1 MCVFSFSLTARKK
14 IILKKRNLNNS
25 SKRVRRHQGGE
36 REKIEEGCIRVLNIN
51 LKGITRTFAQ
61 RRAMPVWELIC
72 IQVHLQSS
80 YFLQIVSLELIFV
93 RTSFVVF
100 PRETSIYFQVF
111 SPCFLSLCRRLF
123 LFLVFVCHSS
133 VILLSVVFSCFLYF
147 YPFL

>member
-1 MCVFSFSLTARKK
+1 MCFLLFSHFKEKNYLEEEKFEQQ
-14 IILKKRNLNNS
+14 LKAGEETTRG
-25 SKRVRRHQGGE
+25 RE

-51 LKGITRTFAQ
+51 LNGITRTFAQ

-100 PRETSIYFQVF
+100 PRETSIYFRVF
-111 SPCFLSLCRRLF
+111 SPCFLSLRRRLF
-123 LFLVFVCHSS
+123 LFLVFVCHSL